1 MTEIRTGWWYWR
13 PGILARNT
21 AFATAW
27 QSVRLTLQFAYLI
40 LVARV
45 LGVEGYGIFA
55 GSVALAASLSPLV
68 GWGFGMIL
76 VQEVSR
82 SPQRFPEFWAKA
94 LRAVA
99 VSGPVMASIMLALA
113 PLLLPVDGH
122 WTVILL
128 IAAAELLA
136 MPLIVAG
143 SVAFQAHERLGW
155 TMFNHVQL
163 NLLRLGAVA
172 LLAALGER
180 GLIDFAWAYFGATAV
195 AALLSLAQVN
205 RAFGNPDWTRG
216 GLIGR
221 RREGLV
227 FSLSVVANT
236 AHGEL
241 DKTLLLRLGSAAA
254 AGNYSLANRVVAAA
268 TTPLVA
274 YVLAMAPRLFRVGV
288 TGVNAASGFTIK
300 LLLPILAYG
309 VFAGCGIFVL
319 APLLPVLFGD
329 GFLSAIPIVRALAAL
344 PLLVGISSLLL
355 AVLTCGGAQRVRVV
369 LEVGVL
375 IFNVALN
382 LILIPMF
389 DILGS
394 VGASLASQ
402 FTLAVMAAIAIFHLA
417 RQKVPR

>member
-1 MTEIRTGWWYWR
+1 MTAAGARRHWK
-13 PGILARNT
+13 PGTLARNT
-21 AFATAW
+21 ALATSW
-27 QSVRLTLQFAYLI
+27 QGVRLALQFAYLI

-45 LGVEGYGIFA
+45 LGVEGYGVFA

-99 VSGPVMASIMLALA
+99 VSGPAMAGMMLVLA
-113 PLLLPVDGH
+113 QLLLPVNGQ

-128 IAAAELLA
+128 IAAAELVA
-136 MPLIVAG
+136 MPLVAAG
-143 SVAFQAHERLGW
+143 SQAYLAHERLGR

-163 NLLRLGAVA
+163 NLVRLAAVA
-172 LLAALGER
+172 LLAALGR
-180 GLIDFAWAYFGATAV
+180 GGLVEFAWAYFGATAV
-195 AALLSLAQVN
+195 AALLSLAQVS
-205 RAFGNPDWTRG
+205 RAFGDPDWPLG
-216 GLIGR
+216 GLAGR
-221 RREGLV
+221 RREGLG

-254 AGNYSLANRVVAAA
+254 AGNYSLATRVVAAT
-268 TTPLVA
+268 TTPVVA

-288 TGVNAASGFTIK
+288 TGVNAGSGYAIK

-309 VFAGCGIFVL
+309 VLAGCGIFVL

-329 GFLSAIPIVRALAAL
+329 GFLTAVPIVRALAAL

-355 AVLTCGGAQRVRVV
+355 AVLTCGGAQQVRVV
-369 LEVGVL
+369 LEVGAL

-382 LILIPMF
+382 LTLIPMF

-394 VGASLASQ
+394 VGATLASQ
-402 FTLAVMAAIAIFHLA
+402 FALAVMAAVAILHLA
-417 RQKVPR
+417 RQKVAQ

>member
-1 MTEIRTGWWYWR
+1 
-13 PGILARNT
+13 
-21 AFATAW
+21 
-27 QSVRLTLQFAYLI
+27 
-40 LVARV
+40 
-45 LGVEGYGIFA
+45 
-55 GSVALAASLSPLV
+55 
-68 GWGFGMIL
+68 
-76 VQEVSR
+76 
-82 SPQRFPEFWAKA
+82 
-94 LRAVA
+94 
-99 VSGPVMASIMLALA
+99 
-113 PLLLPVDGH
+113 
-122 WTVILL
+122 
-128 IAAAELLA
+128 
-136 MPLIVAG
+136 
-143 SVAFQAHERLGW
+143 
-155 TMFNHVQL
+155 
-163 NLLRLGAVA
+163 
-172 LLAALGER
+172 
-180 GLIDFAWAYFGATAV
+180 
-195 AALLSLAQVN
+195 
-205 RAFGNPDWTRG
+205 
-216 GLIGR
+216 
-221 RREGLV
+221 
-227 FSLSVVANT
+227 
-236 AHGEL
+236 
-241 DKTLLLRLGSAAA
+241 
-254 AGNYSLANRVVAAA
+254 
-268 TTPLVA
+268 
-274 YVLAMAPRLFRVGV
+274 MAPRLFRVGV